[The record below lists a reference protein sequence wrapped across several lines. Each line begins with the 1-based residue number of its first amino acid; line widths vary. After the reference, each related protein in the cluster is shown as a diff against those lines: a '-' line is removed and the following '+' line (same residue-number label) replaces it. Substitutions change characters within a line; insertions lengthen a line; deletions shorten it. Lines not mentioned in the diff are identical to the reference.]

1 MYQTKNIQVQ
11 LNLTVSRI
19 RQVVE
24 KMGDDEQQVCD
35 EKDGWCVIG
44 TTDKLRD
51 IISSMIKTVIRAQNP
66 REENAQH
73 TASFTGGT
81 VTREH
86 TSTAQMKHSPLTRD
100 ASRPRPVR
108 VST

>member
-81 VTREH
+81 
-86 TSTAQMKHSPLTRD
+86 SP
-100 ASRPRPVR
+100 SRVNTHRLHR
-108 VST
+108 